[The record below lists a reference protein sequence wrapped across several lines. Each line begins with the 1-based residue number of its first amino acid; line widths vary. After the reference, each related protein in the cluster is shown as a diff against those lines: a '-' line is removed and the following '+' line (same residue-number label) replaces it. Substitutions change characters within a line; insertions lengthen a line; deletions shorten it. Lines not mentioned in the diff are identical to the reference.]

1 MEYIDYYKVLGV
13 TRDTPQ
19 PDIKKAYRRLAR
31 KYHPDVSK
39 EANAEQRFKE
49 IGEAYEV
56 LKDKEKRASYDQL
69 GENWKNGQNFNAPP
83 GWESQAGFGQSG
95 FGRQGSSPGGFSD
108 FFESIFS
115 GGGFGP
121 DGPSKPHPNMR
132 GKGSDQNTN
141 IHISLLQAYRGD
153 EISVRLAK
161 KKTLKVRI
169 PKGVKDG
176 QKIRLSGQGAKGF
189 GEAGD
194 LYIEINIDPHPLY
207 SVDGKDVE
215 LVLPVT
221 PWEAALG
228 GKVTAPLLSG
238 NVQLTIPEGSSSGR
252 RMRLKGKGM
261 PGNPNGDFF
270 VRLEVAVPPA
280 KDEAQRQVYEHMR
293 EIFQF
298 NPRDSLEKP

>member
-19 PDIKKAYRRLAR
+19 PEIKKAYRRLAR

-49 IGEAYEV
+49 VGEAYEA
-56 LKDKEKRASYDQL
+56 LKDAEKRAAYDQL
-69 GENWKNGQNFNAPP
+69 GANWKNGQDFHAPP
-83 GWESQAGFGQSG
+83 GWESQSG
-95 FGRQGSSPGGFSD
+95 FGNQGSSAGGFSD

-115 GGGFGP
+115 GGGGFGP
-121 DGPSKPHPNMR
+121 GGPSRPHPNVR
-132 GKGSDQNTN
+132 GKGTDQNTT
-141 IHISLLQAYRGD
+141 IHVSLLQAYRGD
-153 EISVRLAK
+153 EISVRLGE

-176 QKIRLSGQGAKGF
+176 QKIRLSGQGAKGL
-189 GEAGD
+189 GEPGD
-194 LYIEINIDPHPLY
+194 LFIEVNIDPHPLY
-207 SVDGKDVE
+207 SVDGKDIE
-215 LVLPVT
+215 LILPVT

-228 GKVTAPLLSG
+228 AKVTAPLLSG
-238 NVQLTIPEGSSSGR
+238 NVQLTVPEGSSSGR

-261 PGNPNGDFF
+261 PGKPNGDFF

-280 KDEAQRQVYEHMR
+280 NDDAQRQIYEHMK
-293 EIFQF
+293 ELFQF
-298 NPRDSLEKP
+298 NPRQSLENA

>member
-19 PDIKKAYRRLAR
+19 ADIKKAYRRLAR

-49 IGEAYEV
+49 VGEAYEA
-56 LKDKEKRASYDQL
+56 LKDAEKRAAYDQL
-69 GENWKNGQNFNAPP
+69 GANWKNGQDFHAPP
-83 GWESQAGFGQSG
+83 GWESQPGFGN
-95 FGRQGSSPGGFSD
+95 QGSSAGGFSD

-121 DGPSKPHPNMR
+121 GGPSRPHPNMR
-132 GKGSDQNTN
+132 GKGTDQNTT

-153 EISVRLAK
+153 EISVRLGE

-169 PKGVKDG
+169 PKGVKNG
-176 QKIRLSGQGAKGF
+176 QKIRLSGQGATGL
-189 GEAGD
+189 GEPGD
-194 LYIEINIDPHPLY
+194 LYIEVNIDPHPLY
-207 SVDGKDVE
+207 SIDGKDIE
-215 LVLPVT
+215 LILPVT
-221 PWEAALG
+221 PWEVALG
-228 GKVTAPLLSG
+228 AKVTAPLLSG
-238 NVQLTIPEGSSSGR
+238 NVQLTVPEGSSSGR

-261 PGNPNGDFF
+261 PGKPNGDFF

-280 KDEAQRQVYEHMR
+280 NNDAQRQIYEHMR
-293 EIFQF
+293 ELFQF
-298 NPRDSLEKP
+298 NPRQSLENSQ